1 MFRQQQQPQQPD
13 IDLKGAFNVFYL
25 VFAGLATTVTT
36 FTRRD
41 FGKEALGVA
50 GLAGFVFILVYGAVM
65 HVPEMIIYLGV
76 WMVSVLVQRARQF
89 RMWLDKRIVHS
100 RYGGYPWLG
109 FRLNRKAKTEVK
121 AKEAEALFVIVAG
134 GLLTQASLGVG
145 LYVVLAG
152 VAAVFVEC
160 LHVETR
166 KKQLQD
172 MTDAEIEQRALAEDY
187 QQYRR
192 F

>member
-1 MFRQQQQPQQPD
+1 MYPRQQPQRSA
-13 IDLKGAFNVFYL
+13 DLDMKGAFNFAYL

-41 FGKEALGVA
+41 FGKEVLGVA
-50 GLAGFVFILVYGAVM
+50 GLAGFVFILVFGAVM
-65 HVPEMIIYLGV
+65 HVPEMMIYLGV

-89 RMWLDKRIVHS
+89 RMWLHKRIVHS

-109 FRLNRKAKTEVK
+109 FRLNRKAATERK
-121 AKEAEALFVIVAG
+121 AKEAEAFFVIAAG
-134 GLLTQASLGVG
+134 AALTQVVLGVG
-145 LYVVLAG
+145 LYVMLAG
-152 VAAVFVEC
+152 FAVIFVEC
-160 LHVETR
+160 LHVESR

-172 MTDAEIEQRALAEDY
+172 LTDAEIEQRSLAEEY
-187 QQYRR
+187 QEYRR